1 MNPSNNPYVVCLSC
15 NSELEKVRQAE
26 KISADNFILLSNPR
40 RVINVNYPIKRDN
53 GKIEL
58 ISGFRIQFN
67 DALGPTKG
75 GIRFHESVDTQEVGQ
90 LAFLMSLKTSLV
102 GIPYGGAKGGI
113 KINPKEYSNAELER
127 IARGYIRE
135 LYRMIGPDQDIPAP
149 DVNTN
154 PKVMGWMMDEFEKMA
169 GKKVPNCITGKPI
182 ELGGSLG
189 RDQSTSKGGFF
200 IIDEKFKHIKNKHEI
215 KIAIQGF
222 GNVGSHLAK
231 MLCENKFR
239 VVAVS
244 DSEAGVYK
252 EDGLEI
258 EELISY
264 KNAKQRFKDYHK
276 EGIDVIS
283 NEELLELDV
292 DIIIPAALGGVIS
305 SENAEKIKAPL
316 IVEMANGP
324 ITVEAD
330 QILEQKKIEVIPDI
344 LANAGGVIVSYF
356 EWVQNTQHYFWH
368 SEEINQRLKDIM
380 LKAYQRVIQD
390 ASMHHHSLRT
400 ASFSLAIE
408 RILQAE
414 ALRGNS

>member
-1 MNPSNNPYVVCLSC
+1 MEQKHEKYTVCASC
-15 NSELEKVRQAE
+15 DTELEKVRETE
-26 KISADNFILLSNPR
+26 KITANNFVLLSNPR
-40 RVINVNYPIKRDN
+40 RVVNVNYPIKRDN
-53 GKIEL
+53 GQIEM

-75 GIRFHESVDTQEVGQ
+75 GIRFHQTVDTQEVGQ

-113 KINPKEYSNAELER
+113 RINPKLYSQNELEK

-135 LYRMIGPDQDIPAP
+135 LYNVIGPEQDIPAP

-154 PKVMGWMMDEFEKMA
+154 PQVMGWMLDEYEKIA
-169 GKKVPNCITGKPI
+169 GKKIPGVITGKPI

-189 RDQSTSKGGFF
+189 RNESTSKGGYF
-200 IIDEKFKHIKNKHEI
+200 IIKDRFQHVENKEEV
-215 KIAIQGF
+215 KVAIQGF

-231 MLCENKFR
+231 MLSEDGFKI
-239 VVAVS
+239 VAVS
-244 DSEAGVYK
+244 DSKGGIYCD
-252 EDGLEI
+252 DGLDVD
-258 EELISY
+258 ELIEY
-264 KNAKQRFKDYHK
+264 KKNRNEFNEYQKQGV
-276 EGIDVIS
+276 ENLT
-283 NEELLELDV
+283 NEQILELDV
-292 DIIIPAALGGVIS
+292 TMLIPAALGGIIT
-305 SENAEKIKAPL
+305 SENARNIKAEV

-324 ITVEAD
+324 ITPEAD
-330 QILEQKKIEVIPDI
+330 QILNERKIEVVPDI

-356 EWVQNTQHYFWH
+356 EWVQNLQRYYWTSQ
-368 SEEINQRLKDIM
+368 EIDEKLKEII
-380 LKAYQRVIQD
+380 LQAYQKVLHD
-390 ASMHHHSLRT
+390 ATIHHHSLRT